1 METVDETEL
10 EWQRTDHDPFA
21 FRRKQLGAAGGGDDL
36 GCSLYEVPPDKRAW
50 PRHYHSANEEALYI
64 LDGAGE
70 LRGPGDERRPIE
82 PGTYVSLPAGPE
94 GTHAVENTGSEP
106 LRYLALSTMGEPDV
120 LVYPDSE
127 KIGVMT
133 GAPPGGESDERLI
146 DAYFKTESAVDYWTD
161 ED

>member
-10 EWQRTDHDPFA
+10 DWQRTDRGRFA
-21 FRRKQLGAAGGGDDL
+21 FRRKQLGAAGDGQDL

-50 PRHYHSANEEALYI
+50 PYHYHTANEEALFV
-64 LDGAGE
+64 LAGE
-70 LRGPGDERRPIE
+70 GALRGPGDERRALE
-82 PGTYVSLPAGPE
+82 PGTYVSLPAGPGGE
-94 GTHAVENTGSEP
+94 HTVENTGSEP
-106 LRYLALSTMGEPDV
+106 LRYLAISTMIEPEV

-127 KIGVMT
+127 KVGVMA

-146 DAYFKTESAVDYWTD
+146 DAYFKMESAVDYWTD